1 MLFSTDFQIR
11 LMQET
16 CERIVEYE
24 SSRLGKV
31 AHNPNL
37 RINKMNPVLDSGW
50 IRNVCEKHGILVM
63 PLPQFCNECVTN
75 SLAFVL
81 TGLVIVNAWYG
92 HLVAMEERS
101 VVAKYSVLCS
111 FCAENIDQSQQT
123 LTIKRADGLW
133 HKTNTWR
140 GRKVRKERIIFSG
153 LEKKKTKHVQFP
165 VSHFYEYLLG
175 FFM

>member
-1 MLFSTDFQIR
+1 
-11 LMQET
+11 MQET

-31 AHNPNL
+31 VHNPNL
-37 RINKMNPVLDSGW
+37 RLSKISPVLDSGW
-50 IRNVCEKHGILVM
+50 IRIVCEKHGILVM

-111 FCAENIDQSQQT
+111 FSAENIGQSQQT
-123 LTIKRADGLW
+123 LTIKQANCDATRKHEGGVKCGKNALFSLIW
-133 HKTNTWR
+133 KKHKQNN
-140 GRKVRKERIIFSG
+140 GR
-153 LEKKKTKHVQFP
+153 
-165 VSHFYEYLLG
+165 
-175 FFM
+175 